1 MTNNIFSKLSVW
13 GSSETCKK
21 FDRKPVEDLNGRD
34 KAEAETK
41 STKSPDVGNEFKAGH
56 LPRSLVFW
64 TSNVQSLSIPT
75 TYQTLWS
82 PRKRGSAPQCLVHK
96 HCTRVFPVALV
107 LTGNLQHRL
116 PYLFTLVYL
125 ACLHLFTLLRCESIS
140 LFAILSVGYSR
151 RIGLFSITKVG
162 LLTDPASV

>member
-1 MTNNIFSKLSVW
+1 MTKNMFSKLSIW
-13 GSSETCKK
+13 GFSETCKK

-96 HCTRVFPVALV
+96 RCTRVFPVALI
-107 LTGNLQHRL
+107 LTGNLQHRN
-116 PYLFTLVYL
+116 
-125 ACLHLFTLLRCESIS
+125 TLLRCESIS

-151 RIGLFSITKVG
+151 RIGLLLIPKVG
-162 LLTDPASV
+162 LLTDPASL